1 MVQILHRAHVRDGER
16 HERKT
21 VGRPVFDDA
30 GGRIGTASD
39 CGAVYDPDG
48 VQIGVL
54 WAGGEIVDFHGARI
68 GHLSSL

>member
-1 MVQILHRAHVRDGER
+1 MVQIMHRARARDGER

-21 VGRPVFDDA
+21 ARRPVFDDT

-39 CGAVYDPDG
+39 CGSVYDADG
-48 VQIGVL
+48 VQIGVV

-68 GHLSSL
+68 GHL